1 MILTI
6 SGAEHACAE
15 IVGLTARIHPYW
27 MNLVTIDRVYFP
39 EQESRPFVGAAYSLV
54 HSVNFCEGE
63 SRARWRSLSVG
74 QPFFWHVFC
83 GELFLCAVR
92 SIT

>member
-15 IVGLTARIHPYW
+15 IVSLIARIQSHW
-27 MNLVTIDRVYFP
+27 MNLFTCDSVIGP

-54 HSVNFCEGE
+54 HSVSFCEGE
-63 SRARWRSLSVG
+63 SRARWRSISVG

>member
-6 SGAEHACAE
+6 IGAEHACAE
-15 IVGLTARIHPYW
+15 IVGTTARIQPHW
-27 MNLVTIDRVYFP
+27 MNLTTCDSVVFDP

-54 HSVNFCEGE
+54 HSVSFCEVKR
-63 SRARWRSLSVG
+63 RARWRSFPVG
-74 QPFFWHVFC
+74 QPFFWHVF
-83 GELFLCAVR
+83 LFLCAVR